1 MRAVSFRCPSCNTPT
16 ALEAAVITSGNVRFL
31 GTCPGCNEQHPYA
44 LEAIMASLTDTT
56 LARKAETN
64 VHMVH

>member
-1 MRAVSFRCPSCNTPT
+1 MRAVTFKSPCCNKPVK
-16 ALEAAVITSGNVRFL
+16 LDVAVITSGNVRFL
-31 GTCPGCNEQHPYA
+31 GTCDCGEQHPYA